1 MQRGP
6 RKQLLRFSQ
15 ICQKLARPSRVF
27 EPFQVKEELA
37 MRYDRF
43 SKAGKKRSEWGVAQ
57 MDGHDR
63 LVGDLDGIN

>member
-1 MQRGP
+1 
-6 RKQLLRFSQ
+6 
-15 ICQKLARPSRVF
+15 
-27 EPFQVKEELA
+27 

-57 MDGHDR
+57 MDGHNR